1 VPIGDDV
8 NVTSCAQTTASYGS
22 QYGSSSASSK
32 QYATA
37 AAAAKAAI
45 GGWDKCLGPFD
56 SAFAKE
62 QGIDVWECHSNCF
75 VRRDPNGGIEST
87 ETP

>member
-1 VPIGDDV
+1 VCQISNDV
-8 NVTSCAQTTASYGS
+8 NVSSCVQSTASYGS
-22 QYGSSSASSK
+22 QYGSNSASSN
-32 QYATA
+32 QYAT
-37 AAAAKAAI
+37 AAAKAAI

-75 VRRDPNGGIEST
+75 VRRDPNGGIESI
-87 ETP
+87 